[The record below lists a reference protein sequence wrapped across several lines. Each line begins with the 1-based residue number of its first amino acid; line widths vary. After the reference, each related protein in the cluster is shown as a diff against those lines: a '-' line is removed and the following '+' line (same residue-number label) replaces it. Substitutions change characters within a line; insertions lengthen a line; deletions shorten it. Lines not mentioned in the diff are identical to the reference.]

1 MEAGQIETNAKTD
14 LKRKMSMEGGT
25 SVRGGSVSGSGSC
38 SGSGS
43 GSESEF
49 DGGKEKVAVVD
60 AADGQEEGEVVEPVH
75 QDAPSTSRRDKEA
88 RHGERRR
95 RKRHRDREGGDDD
108 GEKRHSKSK
117 RRERNKDGERHCERE
132 EDPARPPAAPYIQA
146 SHNHNNNLNPSN
158 LASISN
164 GSSKFN
170 MVSASIIASQRAYNL
185 NSSSADHGASLL
197 HIASNNSLQSGN
209 IGSDKLIDDKKE
221 DSKETAGISEDAVAI
236 GGEVDDEERLIEE
249 RRKRLLA
256 IMQKHNSHSEVS
268 AGNPFSTTASVASP
282 VISEGTGLAHAES
295 AHSESSPN
303 ANNSNTL
310 QNTSQMDLDAENAL
324 AKILEQDQSD
334 IASNLLTLENS
345 NSKPA
350 MPADATL
357 AAENEISAAD
367 YDPNQDGAND
377 DQHRHHIIGKG
388 AEKDGAKHIAI
399 VRDDDDMFNPSA
411 VTAPIVPAKKK
422 GKKKAAA
429 EVEFDMFADDDMF
442 AVGGDAKPAK
452 VTTHI
457 LDSAAVVRSSDN
469 PALIDNWDDH
479 EGYYSELS
487 SPNSFV
493 FPCLIKSNVGI
504 ILGEVLDNRYHVYQN
519 LGRGVFSGV
528 VKARDTKN
536 GDVDVAI
543 KVIRNNDTMFRAGM
557 KEIGILKKLQELD
570 PDDKKHTIR
579 LIRHFEHKN
588 HLCMVF
594 ESMSMNLR
602 EVLKKFGKDI
612 GLNIKAVRVYAQ
624 QLFLSLSLL
633 RKANV
638 LHADIKPD
646 NVLVNDSKNV
656 LKLCDLGSASDASEN
671 EITPYLVSRF
681 YRAPEIIL
689 GLPYDFAMDMWS
701 IGCTLYELY
710 TGKILFPGRSNNQML
725 RYMQETKGA
734 FPKKMVRKGQFSH
747 QHFDE
752 NMSFLQIDVDKV
764 SGNSIVKPL
773 SITAPIKDLKT
784 RLAGGAIGASKEEA
798 KMIASFIDLLDKLL
812 HLAPDKRIG
821 VKEALV
827 HPFITGQ

>member
-1 MEAGQIETNAKTD
+1 KEDAK
-14 LKRKMSMEGGT
+14 
-25 SVRGGSVSGSGSC
+25 
-38 SGSGS
+38 
-43 GSESEF
+43 
-49 DGGKEKVAVVD
+49 
-60 AADGQEEGEVVEPVH
+60 
-75 QDAPSTSRRDKEA
+75 
-88 RHGERRR
+88 
-95 RKRHRDREGGDDD
+95 
-108 GEKRHSKSK
+108 
-117 RRERNKDGERHCERE
+117 
-132 EDPARPPAAPYIQA
+132 
-146 SHNHNNNLNPSN
+146 
-158 LASISN
+158 LAS
-164 GSSKFN
+164 
-170 MVSASIIASQRAYNL
+170 
-185 NSSSADHGASLL
+185 
-197 HIASNNSLQSGN
+197 
-209 IGSDKLIDDKKE
+209 
-221 DSKETAGISEDAVAI
+221 GISEDVVAI

-256 IMQKHNSHSEVS
+256 IMQKHNSQSEVS
-268 AGNPFSTTASVASP
+268 VAASGNPFSATVSVASP
-282 VISEGTGLAHAES
+282 AVSEGARLTHAES
-295 AHSESSPN
+295 ANAKSSPN
-303 ANNSNTL
+303 ANASNTH
-310 QNTSQMDLDAENAL
+310 QSASQMDIDTEDAL
-324 AKILEQDQSD
+324 AKKLEQDQSD
-334 IASNLLTLENS
+334 IAANLLTLENS
-345 NSKPA
+345 NSKPV
-350 MPADATL
+350 MPADGIL

-388 AEKDGAKHIAI
+388 AEKEGAKQIAV
-399 VRDDDDMFNPSA
+399 VRDEDDMFNPSA
-411 VTAPIVPAKKK
+411 VTAPVVPAKKK
-422 GKKKAAA
+422 GKKKASV

-442 AVGGDAKPAK
+442 AVGGDAKPTK

-479 EGYYSELS
+479 EGYYR
-487 SPNSFV
+487 
-493 FPCLIKSNVGI
+493 I
-504 ILGEVLDNRYHVYQN
+504 ILGEILDSRYHVYQN

-570 PDDKKHTIR
+570 PEDKKHTIR

-646 NVLVNDSKNV
+646 NVLVNESKNV

-734 FPKKMVRKGQFSH
+734 FPKKMLRKGQFTH

-752 NMSFLQIDVDKV
+752 NMNFLQIDVDKV

-773 SITAPIKDLKT
+773 SVTAPIKDLKT
-784 RLAGGAIGASKEEA
+784 RLGGGAVGASKEEA

-812 HLAPDKRIG
+812 HLAPDKRMG